1 MRRWCGAIVIA
12 LGARMAGAQASD
24 PFASAVRALLV
35 SRGETDNRPVEQA
48 ALEHIY
54 GAVVR
59 GLLSDDG
66 CRSARPAVARRGLVA
81 GGRAAEMAE
90 GAWYA

>member
-1 MRRWCGAIVIA
+1 MIA

-24 PFASAVRALLV
+24 PFASAVRAFLV

-54 GAVVR
+54 GALDGDEMDPEPAGR
-59 GLLSDDG
+59 SGL
-66 CRSARPAVARRGLVA
+66 
-81 GGRAAEMAE
+81 AA
-90 GAWYA
+90 